1 VSVKE
6 LEKTATLEH
15 AGDGQHHG
23 DGILGEQFE
32 TLEQQ
37 NTSYLIGMWAFIVQE
52 VLFFGAIFAAYA
64 IYRFKYVT
72 EFTLAHHELS
82 VPFGTLNTF
91 VLLFSSYTMARA
103 VRAAMQNRHKKQ
115 AFYLFLTFLFAGV
128 FMVNKYFEY
137 SAKFEHHLFPGG
149 DYSAH
154 KVVKHAKEKG
164 ELRVVEENGR
174 ELYELGKTRDG
185 QFTTFTKVTPE
196 EFEQH
201 TRLFFGFY
209 FVMTGLHGLHVLI
222 GMIIIGILIGRAW
235 IDHLKNKPIADFMPV
250 EMTGLYWHLVDIVWI
265 FLFPLLYLIGR

>member
-15 AGDGQHHG
+15 AGDGYYHG

-32 TLEQQ
+32 TIEQQ

-52 VLFFGAIFAAYA
+52 VLFFGAIFTAYA
-64 IYRFKYVT
+64 IYRFKYVL

-82 VPFGTLNTF
+82 VPIGTLNTF

-154 KVVKHAKEKG
+154 AVVEHAQKMG
-164 ELRVVEENGR
+164 ELREVEENGQKF
-174 ELYELGKTRDG
+174 YELGKTRN
-185 QFTTFTKVTPE
+185 QEFVAFKKVTPE
-196 EFEQH
+196 EFEQR

-222 GMIIIGILIGRAW
+222 GMIIIGILIGRAL
-235 IDHLKNKPIADFMPV
+235 IDHAKNKPVADFMPV
-250 EMTGLYWHLVDIVWI
+250 EMVGLYWHLVDIVWI